1 MIKIKKIAGVLI
13 VLLIVICNINKS
25 YGIGSKDIL
34 FISSYS
40 PSFISFKDQIEGIES
55 VLEDEFSLKIQ
66 YMNVESFDN
75 KVNERDFYNSLKRNI
90 STYKNLEG
98 ILIGDDEALDFYL
111 KYKEDLFKDIPTS
124 FFAISNIDNIEKA
137 LIYKNVS
144 GVREVESI
152 NEIIELIANYHKNTE
167 NIVFID
173 NNNTIKNYIEN
184 NKGKVLK
191 YNDFNFEWIITND
204 IYSNNFES
212 ELKKIKEN
220 SAIISLY
227 PIHFKDVRYLSYYDI
242 NKEIIDNTNN
252 IPI

>member
-111 KYKEDLFKDIPTS
+111 KYKEDLFKDIPVS
-124 FFAISNIDNIEKA
+124 FFGVENKKKIQKA
-137 LIYKNVS
+137 LSYKNVA
-144 GVREVESI
+144 GVREVESLDST
-152 NEIIELIANYHKNTE
+152 IELIKKYHKNVE
-167 NIVFID
+167 NIIFID
-173 NNNTIKNYIEN
+173 GSNRVRNEFETNKEN
-184 NKGKVLK
+184 NLK
-191 YNDFNFEWIITND
+191 YGNLNFDWIITN
-204 IYSNNFES
+204 N
-212 ELKKIKEN
+212 IKF
-220 SAIISLY
+220 AIGYKLVKVNLQKVSF
-227 PIHFKDVRYLSYYDI
+227 HKM
-242 NKEIIDNTNN
+242 
-252 IPI
+252 